1 MKRNKERGQV
11 GMYKISRR
19 RGNKIV
25 MDADGVK
32 ELCNSIERE
41 FGGGCGFQDQAW
53 GGTGET
59 SRWLWEWMENSN
71 WQGRLEHLETML
83 DIWGGGAI
91 QTMNHSFGDM
101 QYEVVNSRG

>member
-41 FGGGCGFQDQAW
+41 FGGGCGFQDQA
-53 GGTGET
+53 
-59 SRWLWEWMENSN
+59 
-71 WQGRLEHLETML
+71 
-83 DIWGGGAI
+83 
-91 QTMNHSFGDM
+91 
-101 QYEVVNSRG
+101 